1 MSDLPV
7 LMYHAVGT
15 PMPGRL
21 ADLSVPNGLLAEQL
35 SALSEAG
42 YALLGLSDALAAHAA
57 GRTAVALTFDD
68 GYVDFAE
75 QAIAVLAAARATATL
90 YVPTRD
96 LGGTASWLSDGASGL
111 PLLGP
116 DDLADVAAGGIEVG
130 SHGAVHVPMDVLPPS
145 DAADHLRESREV
157 LEDVVQRRVDAFC
170 YPHGYHARR
179 LRRQV
184 AAAGYAHACAIGHRL
199 HAPDEDPYA
208 VSRLHVR
215 PDHDPATLLDLV
227 AGGPRGLLPLAKRAA
242 TPAWRLARRTALRT
256 TGTTWT

>member
-1 MSDLPV
+1 MSLPV

-15 PMPGRL
+15 PMPGAL
-21 ADLSVPNGLLAEQL
+21 ADLSVPPGLLAEQL
-35 SALSEAG
+35 AALAEAG
-42 YALLGLSDALAAHAA
+42 YALLGLTDALAAHTA
-57 GRTAVALTFDD
+57 GRLAVALTFDD
-68 GYVDFAE
+68 GYADFAE
-75 QAIAVLAAARATATL
+75 HAVGLLAAATASATL
-90 YVPTRD
+90 YVPSRD
-96 LGGTASWLSDGASGL
+96 LGGTASWLSGGADRL

-116 DDLADVAAGGIEVG
+116 RDLVDVASAGIEVG
-130 SHGAVHVPMDVLPPS
+130 SHGAVHVPMDVLRPAT
-145 DAADHLRESREV
+145 AAAHLAESRDR

-199 HAPDEDPYA
+199 HAPDEDPMA
-208 VSRLHVR
+208 ISRLHVR

-227 AGGPRGLLPLAKRAA
+227 TGGPRGLAPIAKRAA

-256 TGTTWT
+256 TGATWT